1 MLWVQPTLVA
11 REPRDEQLLL
21 EIGFILEVCLAAKYE
36 ESYFQLEKGEGEGL
50 WGCVLYRKTIICCF
64 GCMPEKEDS
73 QEIGLCIEK
82 KIERRE

>member
-36 ESYFQLEKGEGEGL
+36 ESYFQLEIGEGEGL
-50 WGCVLYRKTIICCF
+50 GGCVLYRKTIICCF

-82 KIERRE
+82 KIQRRE